1 MKAFPRAMSAFL
13 LFSTLSGC
21 VSEPKRTYPKSFV
34 HTYAELT
41 LLYESQ
47 KMEKRE
53 TDSAYQVT
61 VRKFFTDRG
70 WKMEEFK
77 QRTEEISADPQEWKM
92 FINDVT
98 TLVDSIK
105 TAQSDR

>member
-1 MKAFPRAMSAFL
+1 MKPFPRAVGAFL
-13 LFSTLSGC
+13 LLTILFGC

-34 HTYAELT
+34 QTYAELT
-41 LLYESQ
+41 LLYENQ
-47 KMEKRE
+47 KMEKKE

-77 QRTEEISADPQEWKM
+77 QRTEDISNDPQEWKL

-98 TLVDSIK
+98 TTVDSMK
-105 TAQSDR
+105 LAQSSR